1 MTVEWLLLV
10 WKPNTTMASPGG
22 NPGAN
27 KTHRVAP
34 ASFSHYLGLSPE
46 RARWQV
52 APCSWGQL
60 VRRWQQN
67 RNCQP
72 TTLSTAGSS
81 SLQGELGSTFGSTTN
96 SAILESKWE
105 HVLKNIWPSR
115 DVSYMSAKSSSLSP
129 THLNSTTVSG
139 SRPSPSQTFLLNI
152 CPWHILQPQN
162 EMLPS
167 PKT

>member
-1 MTVEWLLLV
+1 MTVKWLLLV

-22 NPGAN
+22 SPGAN

-46 RARWQV
+46 RARWWV
-52 APCSWGQL
+52 APCSWDQL
-60 VRRWQQN
+60 RRRRQQN

-72 TTLSTAGSS
+72 TALSTAGS
-81 SLQGELGSTFGSTTN
+81 TFVSTTN

-105 HVLKNIWPSR
+105 HVLKNIWRTR

-129 THLNSTTVSG
+129 THLNSTTVSR
-139 SRPSPSQTFLLNI
+139 SQPSPSQTFFIKYLSLAYSAAT
-152 CPWHILQPQN
+152 
-162 EMLPS
+162 E
-167 PKT
+167 